1 MTSVTSLDLDL
12 EPVTPGF
19 GSYVLDIDLRE
30 ELPDDVIAAVRA
42 ALVDRKLLVF
52 TGQSLT
58 PESQVAFGRRF
69 GELTA
74 SHPVMP
80 SFSKEFPE
88 IWQIDSIDGTA
99 KNDEWHTDVT
109 FVQRPPLGSILR
121 AVQIPPFGGD
131 TLWADLQQAYD
142 SLSEPVKSLV
152 DGLVAEHDGNRE
164 FGDYLRD
171 KGGND
176 WDEGKVTRLDPVVH
190 PVVRVHPESG
200 RKGLFVNPWFTTRI
214 VGVSDAESRG
224 ILDALYAHITR
235 PDFTIKHRW
244 SEGDVLMWDNR
255 STVHYAVNDY
265 GDHRRIMH
273 RVTVKGDEPI
283 GPSSRG

>member
-1 MTSVTSLDLDL
+1 MSLTNAVELDI
-12 EPVTPGF
+12 EPITPHF
-19 GSYVLDIDLRE
+19 GSYVLDVDLVDA
-30 ELPDDVIAAVRA
+30 LDDQTIASIRA

-52 TGQSLT
+52 SGQRLT
-58 PESQVAFGRRF
+58 PALQVAFGNRF

-80 SFSKEFPE
+80 SFSSEFPE
-88 IWQIDSIDGTA
+88 IWQIDSADGTA

-109 FVQRPPLGSILR
+109 FVKTPPLGSILR
-121 AVQIPPFGGD
+121 AVEIPTYGGD
-131 TLWADLQQAYD
+131 TLWADLQQAYE
-142 SLSEPVKSLV
+142 SLSPAVQQLV
-152 DGLVAEHDGNRE
+152 DGLYAEHDGTRE
-164 FGDYLRD
+164 FGGYLAE

-176 WDEGKVTRLDPVVH
+176 WDGRSVTRLDPATH

-214 VGVSDAESRG
+214 LGVSDAESRH
-224 ILDALYAHITR
+224 ILDLLYAHITR
-235 PDFTIKHRW
+235 PDFVVKHRW

-265 GDHRRIMH
+265 GDTRRIMH
-273 RVTVKGDEPI
+273 RVTIKGDEPV
-283 GPSSRG
+283 GPCVP